1 MEKQAK
7 ISVVI
12 SCYNYGQY
20 IKEAVDSAKKS
31 TIRDVEIIV
40 VDDGSDDPFTLEVL
54 EGLLHRRIQLIT
66 QENKGAAGAR
76 NTGIKAAQGDYIVCL
91 DADDFIH
98 PRYLELASKV
108 LDSDP
113 SIGIATSWY
122 SIFGLL
128 RFVEKPLPYNLYLLS
143 NGNQLHPASLFRK
156 TAWQQVGGYDEKMS
170 GYEDWELWIKIGE
183 AGWGV
188 AQIPEV
194 LFFQRCHG
202 GSKFFKSRKKHVELV
217 SHIRKMHQDLYSFK
231 MQTRLFFQW
240 LSDCLQRK
248 ELHELRIGLGQY
260 LIDFRLRNIV
270 LGYLD
275 KRSRFYLNAK
285 E

>member
-1 MEKQAK
+1 M
-7 ISVVI
+7 I
-12 SCYNYGQY
+12 SCYNYGRY
-20 IKEAVDSAKKS
+20 IEEAVESAKES

-40 VDDGSDDPFTLEVL
+40 VDDGSDDLLTLEVL
-54 EGLLHRRIQLIT
+54 AGISHNGIQVIT

-91 DADDFIH
+91 DADDLIDS
-98 PRYLELASKV
+98 RYVEIASKV

-113 SIGIATSWY
+113 GLGVVTSWFAC
-122 SIFGLL
+122 FGLL
-128 RFVEKPLPYNLYLLS
+128 RYVEKPLPYSLYLLS
-143 NGNQLHPASLFRK
+143 NSNQLHCASMFRK
-156 TAWQQVGGYDEKMS
+156 LAWQQVGGYDEKMS

-188 AQIPEV
+188 AQIPEA
-194 LFFQRCHG
+194 LFFQRCHR

-217 SHIRKMHQDLYSFK
+217 SHIRKMHEDLYSFK

-240 LSDCLQRK
+240 LSDCLRRK

-260 LIDFRLRNIV
+260 LVDFRLRNIV
-270 LGYLD
+270 LGYID
-275 KRSRFYLNAK
+275 KRSRFYLNA
-285 E
+285 EE